1 MRRCPSLPLTIK
13 VTHVTLLTAL
23 FYGGESLNR
32 NEVSMHTILLLS
44 SNSRSTAG
52 VLLLTIVAIEYGG
65 WFMLRV
71 VRGRQPATPFQQA
84 FFRGGHSH
92 AGLLVILARG
102 GQNRAQRAPVS
113 GLL

>member
-52 VLLLTIVAIEYGG
+52 ALLLTIVAIEYGG
-65 WFMLRV
+65 WGVLLV
-71 VRGRQPATPFQQA
+71 VCGLQPAATLLD
-84 FFRGGHSH
+84 
-92 AGLLVILARG
+92 AGLMCW
-102 GQNRAQRAPVS
+102 RAQSDVPDM
-113 GLL
+113 LLLVGGV

>member
-32 NEVSMHTILLLS
+32 NEVSMHTIILLS

-65 WFMLRV
+65 GFQLR
-71 VRGRQPATPFQQA
+71 RLSWPPASTPIPHAVFV
-84 FFRGGHSH
+84 FRHRAVALLLNLLY
-92 AGLLVILARG
+92 AGLL
-102 GQNRAQRAPVS
+102 
-113 GLL
+113 